1 MSEQPGADPGAGPGA
16 GPSAGPVPGWY
27 PDPYGVLRWWDG
39 HQWGVAALG
48 GSAGTSDPKQMA
60 MLAQLLGIF
69 SGFLG
74 PLIVYLTVGKDDPF
88 VRHHASEALNFQL
101 TVLVATI
108 VSAVLMLVLI
118 GFVLIFV
125 VSIGALVS
133 AIVATMAASRGEW
146 YRYPVCI
153 RFVSGAL

>member
-1 MSEQPGADPGAGPGA
+1 
-16 GPSAGPVPGWY
+16 
-27 PDPYGVLRWWDG
+27 
-39 HQWGVAALG
+39 VAALG

-69 SGFLG
+69 SGFVG
-74 PLIVYLTVGKDDPF
+74 PLIVYLTVGKNDPF

-101 TVLVATI
+101 TVMLGTI
-108 VSAVLMLVLI
+108 LSAFLMLILI

-125 VSIGALVS
+125 VTIGALVY
-133 AIVATMAASRGEW
+133 AVLATMAASRGEW